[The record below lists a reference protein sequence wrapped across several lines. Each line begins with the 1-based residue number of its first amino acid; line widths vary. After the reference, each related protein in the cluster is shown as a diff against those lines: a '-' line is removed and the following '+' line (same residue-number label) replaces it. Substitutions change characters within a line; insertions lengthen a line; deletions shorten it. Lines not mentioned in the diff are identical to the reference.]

1 MVSRIGGGGVSELAS
16 VHQWL
21 LDLLVNLFV
30 PALVWALSITGLV
43 WVVQA
48 TVQEDERL
56 LRERKGYDGSSDLG

>member
-1 MVSRIGGGGVSELAS
+1 MGELMS
-16 VHQWL
+16 FQQWM
-21 LDLLVNLFV
+21 LDLLVNLFI